1 LTLLEQLKNKSRE
14 QLITQI
20 IETELTDKD
29 RDFIKVL
36 KKQDR
41 VTLYELKIDHNF
53 DSHSANRSIKR
64 LVDLGVIGSEKYKE
78 GKRVKVDYFLE
89 RLVK

>member
-1 LTLLEQLKNKSRE
+1 MTLLEQLKTKSKD

-20 IETELTDKD
+20 LESEMTQKD
-29 RDFIKVL
+29 RDMINVL

-41 VTLYELKIDHNF
+41 VTLYELKTDHNF
-53 DSHSANRSIKR
+53 DSHSANRTINR
-64 LVDLGVIGSEKYKE
+64 LVDLGVVGSEKYKE
-78 GKRVKVDYFLE
+78 GKRIKVDYFLE